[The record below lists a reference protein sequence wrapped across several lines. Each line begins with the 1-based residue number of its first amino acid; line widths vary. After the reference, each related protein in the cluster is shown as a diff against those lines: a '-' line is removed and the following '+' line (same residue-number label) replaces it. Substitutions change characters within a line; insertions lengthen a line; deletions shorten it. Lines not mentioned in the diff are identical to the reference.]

1 MATLTVTITESLP
14 DYNGADNDL
23 TLTNAL
29 SISGVDDV
37 YHRIITCPA
46 ADGAISGTT
55 LVKFSAAVNTTDG
68 VAALDLDNVK
78 YMRVTNLD
86 GSNSVTL
93 SLKISNDE
101 DGAQDHSSSILLEAG
116 KSFLMGTPH
125 DGIAVHDSSTAVLNT
140 LVDLESIV
148 VDPIGN
154 DVKVEVFIASVV

>member
-1 MATLTVTITESLP
+1 MVTLTVTITESLP

-46 ADGAISGTT
+46 ADGVISGTT

-101 DGAQDHSSSILLEAG
+101 DGAQDHSSSILLDAG

-154 DVKVEVFIASVV
+154 DVKVEVFVASVV

>member
-14 DYNGADNDL
+14 DYNGVDNDL

-29 SISGVDDV
+29 SISGVDDI
-37 YHRIITCPA
+37 YHRVITCPA
-46 ADGAISGTT
+46 ADGGISGTT

-68 VAALDLDNVK
+68 AAALDLDNVK

-93 SLKISNDE
+93 SLKISDGE

-154 DVKVEVFIASVV
+154 DVKVEVFVASVV